1 MAQLEV
7 VNTTSEDIAVM
18 FDGQQVY
25 FKPEQKKAFE
35 EGVALGIAS
44 ESKSLEVVDDSKPE
58 EVEKPLEATTEPSQE
73 EKKDVYTESD
83 TKRGIQY
90 RKNGKIISKVD
101 YEAK

>member
-58 EVEKPLEATTEPSQE
+58 EVEKPLEVTTEPSPDTE
-73 EKKDVYTESD
+73 DVYKKVD
-83 TKRGIQY
+83 GKRGIQY
-90 RKNGKIISKVD
+90 RKNGKIISKKE
-101 YEAK
+101 YEAR

>member
-7 VNTTSEDIAVM
+7 VNITSEEIAVM

-58 EVEKPLEATTEPSQE
+58 EKPLEATTEAPTE

-90 RKNGKIISKVD
+90 RKNGKIISKKE
-101 YEAK
+101 YEAR